1 MEKGHKRSL
10 DDLLNQNCPTQ
21 FLTDVGSSA
30 NKWVQN
36 NCVQNPWVQLFTDAS
51 KRGND
56 TSYAPVYR
64 VVRKNID
71 MVMKGAIFSFGI
83 I

>member
-1 MEKGHKRSL
+1 MKDKMVFEGFS
-10 DDLLNQNCPTQ
+10 
-21 FLTDVGSSA
+21 
-30 NKWVQN
+30 
-36 NCVQNPWVQLFTDAS
+36 
-51 KRGND
+51 
-56 TSYAPVYR
+56 PVYR